1 MKYFPEPKFIYPNQH
16 FNMYDNIFF
25 IAWAVM
31 DIFFVIGYITKYD
44 NLLVFENKLAF
55 ALLLILF
62 NTAAVIYLIARL
74 VKIFRFN
81 KIIENYITN
90 GRCYRA
96 KVVSEAQDKVLF
108 ADDMNTYYTY
118 IPTVSYFDVTKM
130 QEVTL
135 KSPYPVCASYRKTLS
150 SEAVTIYVIDD
161 NFIITEFTSAENFS
175 DSLEWRK
182 SDTRKRAEK
191 TLSTKTKLII
201 IIIALVFLAIGLFAE
216 FCLSAY

>member
-25 IAWAVM
+25 IVWAVM

-62 NTAAVIYLIARL
+62 NTAAVIYLIVRL
-74 VKIFRFN
+74 IKIFRFN

-96 KVVSEAQDKVLF
+96 KFVSEAQDKVLF

-182 SDTRKRAEK
+182 SNTRKRAEK

>member
-1 MKYFPEPKFIYPNQH
+1 MKFYPKPKFIYPNQH

-25 IAWAVM
+25 IIWAAM
-31 DIFFVIGYITKYD
+31 GIFFVIGYITKYD
-44 NLLVFENKLAF
+44 RLLVFENTLAF

-62 NTAAVIYLIARL
+62 NAAAVAYLTVRI
-74 VKIFRFN
+74 VKIHRFN
-81 KIIENYITN
+81 KKIENYISN
-90 GRCYRA
+90 GRCYHA
-96 KVVSEAQDKVLF
+96 KVVGEEQGKVLF

-161 NFIITEFTSAENFS
+161 SFIITGFTSAESSS

-182 SDTRKRAEK
+182 SDTRKRAEN
-191 TLSTKTKLII
+191 TLSAKTKLII
-201 IIIALVFLAIGLFAE
+201 VITALAFLAIGLFAE
-216 FCLSAY
+216 FCLSKY